1 MSTSNDVIQ
10 YTIAE
15 PKSNRCYV
23 IDLCQGLFGRLSNY
37 GFKGIQRRYW
47 KDIPLKSEKMLAKVR
62 IISIHFLHKKKEKKK
77 IFQEQHFCTYAPFHT
92 SHVMC
97 QMAWLMIILRSVKQ
111 FILSSS
117 SLKFTILT
125 FLYQFLSSSL
135 KIHSMLEWK
144 LGTTCY
150 ISYVSDK
157 LKVSKFLVSKLVSKL
172 ESSTTTITCK

>member
-97 QMAWLMIILRSVKQ
+97 QMARLMRILSNIKQ

-125 FLYQFLSSSL
+125 FLHQFLSDSL
-135 KIHSMLEWK
+135 FRNTYAGMKI
-144 LGTTCY
+144 TTCY
-150 ISYVSDK
+150 IRMYLRNWK
-157 LKVSKFLVSKLVSKL
+157 
-172 ESSTTTITCK
+172 